1 MSLQPLWS
9 HNKIIMMFVAQIPF
23 FLCPDN
29 KIINN
34 NNKWHSRTSRVVMDW
49 ADTAAYLGAMMQ
61 SYLKFDQ
68 HMALKKDKALKTLG
82 AITHIL
88 KQAPQEGVTGLH
100 QLVSPNT
107 LEYADTV

>member
-88 KQAPQEGVTGLH
+88 KQAPQEGRLLAYTSLCR
-100 QLVSPNT
+100 PI